1 MHIGADNTRQYIS
14 AIFGFS
20 DMVFNISVMTL
31 LMRIA
36 VNFRGSIATSF
47 PQIIDLL
54 KDDNP
59 GAREA
64 SVNVLLELSE
74 HSM

>member
-1 MHIGADNTRQYIS
+1 MLVMRLW
-14 AIFGFS
+14 IFCQS
-20 DMVFNISVMTL
+20 SLMMVCNISVMTL

-36 VNFRGSIATSF
+36 VNFRGFIATSF
-47 PQIIDLL
+47 PQIINLL
-54 KDDNP
+54 KLDDNP

-64 SVNVLLELSE
+64 SLDVLLELSE